1 MSAVL
6 DEVFVAALMFVG
18 MFLFITGLLAVSGG
32 NNMERI
38 GLSTPRRG
46 MIAMIV
52 GMGMFTIG
60 ISLLT

>member
-6 DEVFVAALMFVG
+6 DEVLIAAMVFVG
-18 MFLFITGLLAVSGG
+18 NFLFITGLLAMSGG

-52 GMGMFTIG
+52 GMSMFTIG
-60 ISLLT
+60 LSLLA